1 MKRPSNRVIAL
12 VASGVVAAGVGAG
25 FGVAAS
31 GGSDTSP
38 EAGLAEA
45 LNKNKGTNLTEADV
59 RQAMLDAYKARLD
72 EAVAAGRI
80 TQAEADERLQRAK
93 DAPQRRAERQAQ
105 METAIAPVAKLLG
118 MTADE
123 IHDKRHDGVSLAE
136 LAEEKKVDRAKLIAA
151 IKEGLTAAAKSAGR
165 TPTDSE
171 LTARAERIADAEG
184 GRGGFGRGGGRH
196 GGPGGSGFGP
206 GFGG

>member
-1 MKRPSNRVIAL
+1 VKRPSNRVIAL
-12 VASGVVAAGVGAG
+12 VASGVVVAGVGAG

-31 GGSDTSP
+31 GGSDKSP
-38 EAGLAEA
+38 AAGLAEA

-93 DAPQRRAERQAQ
+93 DAPQRAAEHRARKEA
-105 METAIAPVAKLLG
+105 ALAPVAKLLG
-118 MTADE
+118 MTAE
-123 IHDKRHDGVSLAE
+123 QIHDKRHEGVSLAE
-136 LAEEKKVDRAKLIAA
+136 LAKEKNIDRAKLIAA
-151 IKEGLTAAAKSAGR
+151 IKEGLSAAAKSAGQ

-171 LTARAERIADAEG
+171 LTTRAERIADAEG

-196 GGPGGSGFGP
+196 GGPGGFGFGP